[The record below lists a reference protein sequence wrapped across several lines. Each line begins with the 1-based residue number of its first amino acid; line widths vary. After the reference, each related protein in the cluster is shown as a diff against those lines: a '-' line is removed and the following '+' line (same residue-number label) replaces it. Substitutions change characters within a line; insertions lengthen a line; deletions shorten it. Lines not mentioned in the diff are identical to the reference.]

1 MAALLSQLLL
11 LKLLVLSLAGAQL
24 SSTLPPDADDP
35 YEYYLPENDND
46 DITSPELKNL
56 VRQNANGQW

>member
-1 MAALLSQLLL
+1 MTLLLSQLLL

-24 SSTLPPDADDP
+24 SSPVPPDADDDL
-35 YEYYLPENDND
+35 YEYYLPENDK

-56 VRQNANGQW
+56 VRPNGDQW